1 MNYHDEN
8 YTAEDA
14 RRDRD
19 IERKLDTEKLKECCE
34 CGEIFEPHPTSIW
47 DDCEMCENCITS
59 QENTGDYS
67 AGETSQ
73 RQASYQRMK

>member
-19 IERKLDTEKLKECCE
+19 IERKLATGELKECK
-34 CGEIFEPHPTSIW
+34 CGEIFKPKFKSIW
-47 DDCEMCENCITS
+47 EDSDMCENCITS

-67 AGETSQ
+67 AGETSE